1 MQPFTESIVSR
12 RLRERAAE
20 NPDTLIGSHRD
31 ETFLAGPL
39 NADADALAWAL
50 LERLGPGDHR
60 VAYVGNDI
68 SVGLT
73 SQLAIDRAGMIAV
86 SVNRDEVPERLL
98 AIMTAANCQL
108 LIVRDE
114 SQCTYVTKRIT
125 HNGHQP
131 RSTSPAGITFPQ
143 ISDIVFTSGSTGT
156 PKGAL
161 WPRYCYEL
169 IQEEL
174 NDRLDH
180 NSGRTL
186 TGVAAQDIYAL
197 RRALMRTPVHFFDV
211 PTYGLTALPQWI
223 HDKGITRFETVPTVC
238 RLFAE
243 LRPDS
248 ALLAKLETIRL
259 GGEPFT
265 WEDVANLRPLFSPSL
280 AFLQDYGST
289 DVGPVG
295 GARVN
300 PTDSGTGQI
309 NLTNFYKG
317 ITIHICDEDGHDMPR
332 GTVGE
337 LVIVSPYSPVAYLN
351 DPERTALT
359 YAIEDDGRARV
370 RTGDAAVIREDGSLE
385 LRGRMDHVVKI
396 SGNRVEFGEVETALR
411 ALPAVAMAAV
421 STYIDASGA
430 VRLVGY
436 VTATEQEEL
445 DGAGIRLLARRHLPA
460 YMVPDAIVVVDEMP
474 LLGGGKLNRKALPP
488 YTPTARA
495 VTRSSDELVAT
506 VCDAMAEAL
515 GIEAVDPDEDFFDMG
530 GDSIRAARFIST
542 LLRATGRDV
551 PLSSLYEAT
560 TAHSFAALLRSDSDL
575 HANVVPL
582 RAEGTQIPLVV
593 IHGGKGRVVW
603 ARHFLEVLGPDI
615 PLIGI
620 QATEAQMMGLE
631 PVWPTIQATAEHYV
645 TVLRAHQ
652 LNGPYRLYGYSFGA
666 FVAFEMALQL
676 QAAGQEVAFLGIGD
690 VSLRLR
696 RRGIKGLY
704 PWQRTPKT
712 VLNDWRRTRRERIK
726 WKPVLDDLA
735 RGVPVPQ
742 DVRGEYYRY
751 AIRAVPP
758 YRCRGVFRGDVTF
771 FEADQAQERTPPY
784 EYVDGTVTVV
794 PISGR
799 HRDLVNAEQMH
810 AIGRAIQRR
819 LS

>member
-1 MQPFTESIVSR
+1 MTTHLHR
-12 RLRERAAE
+12 RGRVER
-20 NPDTLIGSHRD
+20 
-31 ETFLAGPL
+31 
-39 NADADALAWAL
+39 
-50 LERLGPGDHR
+50 
-60 VAYVGNDI
+60 
-68 SVGLT
+68 
-73 SQLAIDRAGMIAV
+73 
-86 SVNRDEVPERLL
+86 
-98 AIMTAANCQL
+98 
-108 LIVRDE
+108 
-114 SQCTYVTKRIT
+114 
-125 HNGHQP
+125 
-131 RSTSPAGITFPQ
+131 
-143 ISDIVFTSGSTGT
+143 
-156 PKGAL
+156 
-161 WPRYCYEL
+161 
-169 IQEEL
+169 
-174 NDRLDH
+174 
-180 NSGRTL
+180 
-186 TGVAAQDIYAL
+186 
-197 RRALMRTPVHFFDV
+197 
-211 PTYGLTALPQWI
+211 
-223 HDKGITRFETVPTVC
+223 
-238 RLFAE
+238 
-243 LRPDS
+243 
-248 ALLAKLETIRL
+248 
-259 GGEPFT
+259 
-265 WEDVANLRPLFSPSL
+265 
-280 AFLQDYGST
+280 
-289 DVGPVG
+289 
-295 GARVN
+295 GAR
-300 PTDSGTGQI
+300 
-309 NLTNFYKG
+309 
-317 ITIHICDEDGHDMPR
+317 
-332 GTVGE
+332 
-337 LVIVSPYSPVAYLN
+337 
-351 DPERTALT
+351 
-359 YAIEDDGRARV
+359 ARKV
-370 RTGDAAVIREDGSLE
+370 L
-385 LRGRMDHVVKI
+385 
-396 SGNRVEFGEVETALR
+396 
-411 ALPAVAMAAV
+411 
-421 STYIDASGA
+421 GA
-430 VRLVGY
+430 
-436 VTATEQEEL
+436 
-445 DGAGIRLLARRHLPA
+445 H
-460 YMVPDAIVVVDEMP
+460 
-474 LLGGGKLNRKALPP
+474 
-488 YTPTARA
+488 
-495 VTRSSDELVAT
+495 
-506 VCDAMAEAL
+506 
-515 GIEAVDPDEDFFDMG
+515 
-530 GDSIRAARFIST
+530 
-542 LLRATGRDV
+542 
-551 PLSSLYEAT
+551 EAT

-726 WKPVLDDLA
+726 WTPVLDDLA